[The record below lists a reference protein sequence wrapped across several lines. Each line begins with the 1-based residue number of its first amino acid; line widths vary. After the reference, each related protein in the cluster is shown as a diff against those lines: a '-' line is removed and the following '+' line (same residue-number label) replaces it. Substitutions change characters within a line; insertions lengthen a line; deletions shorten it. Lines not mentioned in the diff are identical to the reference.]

1 MTPLV
6 FDKVA
11 AGIKPIYNVGDPV
24 DCMYIVRQGKLS
36 ELHPTPCVDDERK
49 LSFCR
54 HYR

>member
-24 DCMYIVRQGKLS
+24 DCMYIVR
-36 ELHPTPCVDDERK
+36 
-49 LSFCR
+49 
-54 HYR
+54 